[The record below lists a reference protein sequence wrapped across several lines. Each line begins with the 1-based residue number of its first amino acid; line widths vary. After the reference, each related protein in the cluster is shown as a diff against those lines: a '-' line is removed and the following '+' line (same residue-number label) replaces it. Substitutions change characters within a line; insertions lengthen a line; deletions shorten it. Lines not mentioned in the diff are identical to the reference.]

1 MDVVNTNK
9 IKQKLQNRKR
19 TMVDPKDDDP
29 NNMSSHDDPG
39 SAARGQERFKQNNNA
54 SRGGNDYL

>member
-19 TMVDPKDDDP
+19 TVMEPQVEDPAHNSSNDD
-29 NNMSSHDDPG
+29 HG
-39 SAARGQERFKQNNNA
+39 SAARGQERFKANNNT

>member
-19 TMVDPKDDDP
+19 AALEPQDDLGHQ
-29 NNMSSHDDPG
+29 SVHDDQG
-39 SAARGQERFKQNNNA
+39 STTRGQERFKQNTNV

>member
-19 TMVDPKDDDP
+19 AVLEPQDDLGQQSV
-29 NNMSSHDDPG
+29 NDDQG
-39 SAARGQERFKQNNNA
+39 STNWGQERFKQNNNA